1 MIYGH
6 ETKDND
12 GPYRIRE
19 PWDKSGPASLELLY
33 LFSQRLDSVANVTGH
48 KQRNDRQ
55 HERGQH
61 LSAADRCGERFYE
74 LVSRLERDDDETE
87 MV

>member
-1 MIYGH
+1 MISGH

-12 GPYRIRE
+12 GLHRIRE

-33 LFSQRLDSVANVTGH
+33 LFSQLLDSVANATGH
-48 KQRNDRQ
+48 TQRNDRQ

-61 LSAADRCGERFYE
+61 PSAADRCGERFYE
-74 LVSRLERDDDETE
+74 LVGRLERDDDETE

>member
-1 MIYGH
+1 MLR
-6 ETKDND
+6 TKTK
-12 GPYRIRE
+12 P
-19 PWDKSGPASLELLY
+19 KS
-33 LFSQRLDSVANVTGH
+33 VTLNLGKTGR

-61 LSAADRCGERFYE
+61 AYAADRCGERFYE